1 MGPRIRVSQGG
12 FLTSIS
18 QRQAVRYAD
27 MTNGASLNFLSCGQ
41 PYQKIFL
48 NYYRRICGRFFVKF
62 ALAILLTCDYNISY
76 AKMSLGGL
84 SVEKMI
90 DTIVEMDKKARLRA
104 QEAEE
109 YRDNQMKALDSKL
122 KEIDETYRANTDRE
136 LERLAAE
143 SAEQVRRRTQ
153 EIERASSRAAD
164 RLEQAYREGA
174 DGWVDAIVKR
184 TLAGE

>member
-1 MGPRIRVSQGG
+1 M
-12 FLTSIS
+12 
-18 QRQAVRYAD
+18 
-27 MTNGASLNFLSCGQ
+27 
-41 PYQKIFL
+41 
-48 NYYRRICGRFFVKF
+48 
-62 ALAILLTCDYNISY
+62 
-76 AKMSLGGL
+76 
-84 SVEKMI
+84 EKMI